1 MFHEIKFTLLYFFF
15 MIRHHFIVSIMIFFC
30 ILKFKSQHFMA
41 YFLRIE
47 TMYDD
52 PPRISPG
59 KKVVRRRIPPSWFVV
74 RVQVQNELLQ
84 KRIRSKK

>member
-15 MIRHHFIVSIMIFFC
+15 MIRHHFIVSIMIFFVFSNSN
-30 ILKFKSQHFMA
+30 LNMA

-52 PPRISPG
+52 PPYTYL
-59 KKVVRRRIPPSWFVV
+59 PPAW
-74 RVQVQNELLQ
+74 
-84 KRIRSKK
+84 